1 MRMVATLVGGGLLAV
16 IGLALAKALLGGVVG
31 LTCFVFGLLFK
42 VALVVLGIWI
52 ALRLLKTLVPPAKE
66 T

>member
-16 IGLALAKALLGGVVG
+16 IGLAIARALLGGVVG
-31 LTCFVFGLLFK
+31 LTCFVFGLVFK
-42 VALVVLGIWI
+42 LLLVALAVWLGI
-52 ALRLLKTLVPPAKE
+52 RLLKSLVPPAKE